1 MNRWSARV
9 LGVLLCLLFF
19 PHRAPAPLIYTP
31 DEGLRYEKFGGGD
44 WVRLNAKDQLAVA
57 VAAFDHQDY
66 SVALKASRRIVKHDR
81 WRFGD
86 YAPEAQYILGR
97 CYEAKGQDEKA
108 FKAYQELLTKFPK
121 VDNYDEVVLRQ
132 FVIADKFLAGQWFK
146 LWGVIPF
153 FPSMDK
159 TIKLYE
165 QIIKNGAYS
174 KVAPYAQLQIGAAHE
189 KKTAPSY
196 DAAAKAYERAADR
209 YSDQPLGTDGMYKA
223 GEAYQ
228 KQAKRAEYDQ
238 SVAGQA
244 ISTFSD
250 FVTLHPSDQRVPE
263 AQKQMDQ
270 LKTEQAQGSFAI
282 AQFYEKRRQW
292 EGARVYYNDALRK
305 DPGSKYADEALRR
318 IDAINKRRQK

>member
-9 LGVLLCLLFF
+9 LGVLWCLLLF
-19 PHRAPAPLIYTP
+19 PQPAPAPLIYTP
-31 DEGLRYEKFGGGD
+31 GEGWHYEKVGGGD
-44 WVRLNAKDQLAVA
+44 WVRQNAKDQLAVA
-57 VAAFDHQDY
+57 VAAFERKDY
-66 SVALKASRRIVKHDR
+66 SVALKAARRIVKHER
-81 WRFGD
+81 WRLGD

-97 CYEAKGQDEKA
+97 CYEAKRQDEKA
-108 FKAYQELLTKFPK
+108 FKAYQELLVKHPR

-132 FVIADKFLAGQWFK
+132 FVIADKFLGGQWFK

-159 TIKLYE
+159 TIEFYE
-165 QIIKNGAYS
+165 QIIKNGTYS

-189 KKTAPSY
+189 KKVAPAY
-196 DAAAKAYERAADR
+196 DAAARAYERAADR
-209 YSDQPLGTDGMYKA
+209 YSDQPIGTDAMYKA
-223 GEAYQ
+223 GEAYL

-244 ISTFSD
+244 IGTFSD
-250 FVTLHPSDQRVPE
+250 FATLHPTDKRVPE
-263 AQKQMDQ
+263 VQKQVDQ
-270 LKTEQAQGSFAI
+270 LRAEQARGSFAI

-318 IDAINKRRQK
+318 IDAINKQHAK